1 MNFSLVTI
9 KTSFGDTYQMD
20 KNHFLGARIR
30 PSIKEGY
37 AVITYIFDK
46 ISIEDEFEVGNI
58 SLDVALDYILDQFNN
73 FPSRFVDARL
83 AIMRLEKE
91 LRDFEQREF
100 SNKDKQ

>member
-1 MNFSLVTI
+1 
-9 KTSFGDTYQMD
+9 MD
-20 KNHFLGARIR
+20 KEHFLGARIR

-37 AVITYIFDK
+37 AIMTYIFDK

-58 SLDVALDYILDQFNN
+58 SLDIALDYILDEFNK
-73 FPSRFVDARL
+73 FPSRFVDATL

-100 SNKDKQ
+100 PNKDHE